1 MYLVR
6 FDGKTVLDGHLNNRI
21 ETKSKQ
27 PAEWFPLRKVKW
39 ECRLDTG
46 DGMNS
51 SLLKSVVALIPT
63 GVLFAGAVAT
73 FSRERT
79 TGSILQLLGSG
90 FLVIVVLLT
99 FPKHCSCFAG

>member
-1 MYLVR
+1 MAKP
-6 FDGKTVLDGHLNNRI
+6 FWTHHLNNRI